1 MPHIGGMVQYLLLR
15 GGTKLFGL
23 LGGDGGRHVER
34 LHELVVA
41 VLLIKL
47 QLGHKVVS
55 EGGDGLDAV
64 LQLAVTEVVQQFAH
78 LERTEAQI
86 VKQNIHNRR
95 FRIKSFISLSA
106 YVLFDVVFE

>member
-1 MPHIGGMVQYLLLR
+1 MVQYLLLR

-41 VLLIKL
+41 VLLVKL
-47 QLGHKVVS
+47 QLGHKVVG

-64 LQLAVTEVVQQFAH
+64 LQLAVAEVVQQLAH
-78 LERTEAQI
+78 LERNRSSM
-86 VKQNIHNRR
+86 VKQNIQNRR
-95 FRIKSFISLSA
+95 FRIKSFISLSS
-106 YVLFDVVFE
+106 YVLFDVVSV